1 MLASNQ
7 AKGAQLAEEKQD
19 GTAIGLPRRVVA
31 YLVVLIGYLFYC
43 YNFNLVDYVRPYLVS
58 AYGFTLTQT
67 ATFAVASN
75 IGITIG
81 ALCWAGFVARAG
93 LRWSVLVVAGSIGTV
108 AVLQALATSFGVWFG
123 LRGFMAA
130 ALGGYYVVATGVV
143 VALFPPSVRGKLIAL
158 NSATYP
164 LSNIMLGT
172 LGGALGDKNW
182 HVLVWLAAVPLLV
195 APVAFLLVPSNRV
208 LAPAAAAVDDS
219 ITRAPL
225 VGGWRGMLSPRL
237 RWITIG
243 CVVLSGIDFNAYQ
256 LFASFL
262 TLYMKQSLGLSA
274 VQVGATVAM
283 LGAGSLGGGFFWA
296 WLSDRYGRRSAA
308 VGYVITAATI
318 VAFLFVGLHGNALNL
333 VALAFGIGLSCT
345 SAWGVWFA
353 ELFPE
358 HLRPYGASL
367 FHAGHAIAMGAPL
380 FFAFASPVLG
390 LKWTMASA
398 VVIYLVGAVVW
409 LALPET
415 LGRARHED

>member
-1 MLASNQ
+1 M
-7 AKGAQLAEEKQD
+7 
-19 GTAIGLPRRVVA
+19 
-31 YLVVLIGYLFYC
+31 
-43 YNFNLVDYVRPYLVS
+43 
-58 AYGFTLTQT
+58 
-67 ATFAVASN
+67 
-75 IGITIG
+75 
-81 ALCWAGFVARAG
+81 
-93 LRWSVLVVAGSIGTV
+93 LVVAASIGTI
-108 AVLQALATSFGVWFG
+108 AVLQAMSTSFPVWFG

-143 VALFPPSVRGKLIAL
+143 VALFPASVRGKLIAL

-164 LSNIMLGT
+164 LSNIMLGA
-172 LGGALGDKNW
+172 LGGSLGDANW
-182 HVLVWLAAVPLLV
+182 HVLVWLGAVPLLV
-195 APVAFLLVPSNRV
+195 GPVAFVLLPSQRT
-208 LAPAAAAVDDS
+208 LAPVEEATDDGLP
-219 ITRAPL
+219 RAPL
-225 VGGWRGMLSPRL
+225 IGGWRGMLSPRL

-256 LFASFL
+256 LFASFV
-262 TLYMKQSLGLSA
+262 TLYMKQTLGYDA
-274 VQVGATVAM
+274 AQVGATVAM

-308 VGYVITAATI
+308 VGYVITAAT
-318 VAFLFVGLHGNALNL
+318 VLAFLFGGLSGTALNL
-333 VALAFGIGLSCT
+333 VAFAFGIGLSCT

-390 LKWTMASA
+390 LRLTMASA
-398 VVIYLVGAVVW
+398 ALIYLVGAALW

-415 LGRARHED
+415 LGRTRHED

>member
-1 MLASNQ
+1 MV
-7 AKGAQLAEEKQD
+7 EP
-19 GTAIGLPRRVVA
+19 TGLTRRIVA
-31 YLVVLIGYLFYC
+31 YMVVLIGYLFYC

-58 AYGFTLTQT
+58 EFGFTLTQT
-67 ATFAVASN
+67 ATFSVAAN

-81 ALCWAGFVARAG
+81 ALCWAGFVARTG
-93 LRWSVLVVAGSIGTV
+93 LRWSVLVVAGSIGAV
-108 AVLQALATSFGVWFG
+108 AVLQALSTSYAMWFG

-130 ALGGYYVVATGVV
+130 ALGGYYVVATGLV

-164 LSNIMLGT
+164 LSNILLGT

-182 HVLVWLAAVPLLV
+182 HVLVWLAAVPLIV
-195 APVAFLLVPSNRV
+195 APFGFLLVPSQRKSPT
-208 LAPAAAAVDDS
+208 AKAVEVEGG
-219 ITRAPL
+219 IPQAPL
-225 VGGWRGMLSPRL
+225 IGGWKGMLSPQL

-243 CVVLSGIDFNAYQ
+243 CIVLSGIDFNAYQ
-256 LFASFL
+256 LFASFM
-262 TLYMKQSLGLSA
+262 TLYLKQSLGYDA
-274 VQVGATVAM
+274 AQIGGTVAM
-283 LGAGSLGGGFFWA
+283 LGTGSLGGGFFWA
-296 WLSDRYGRRSAA
+296 WLSDRFGRRSAA
-308 VGYVITAATI
+308 IGYVITAAT
-318 VAFLFVGLHGNALNL
+318 VLAFLFGGLTGTALSL

-367 FHAGHAIAMGAPL
+367 FHAGHAIAMGAPI

-390 LKWTMASA
+390 LQWTMATA
-398 VVIYLVGAVVW
+398 AIIYVVGAALW

-415 LGRARHED
+415 LGRERHTES